1 MDPRPPVPFT
11 FMFVAAFLVLVGV
24 GVLTTGRD
32 MQQRLHSL
40 TSP

>member
-24 GVLTTGRD
+24 GVVTKGRVV
-32 MQQRLHSL
+32 QQQWANL